1 MSLESSK
8 SCSVKPVNVYTG
20 SDAVGQSLMSSF
32 WNLTKPRLSFMSV
45 ASAIFGYFAAIPD
58 KNLSVFISLLIGTS
72 LAAGGSAAINQWM
85 ERIED
90 GLMERTADRPIPSG
104 AINPTLA
111 LWYGITLSFLG
122 SYILFVGTNAYA
134 GVLVLATIVS
144 YLVFYTPLKKVS
156 VYATEI
162 GAIPGALPPLIG
174 WVAATGEFSILGW
187 VLFGVLFA
195 WQIPHFMAICWTYRE
210 EYHKAGYVMLSM
222 QNNGAIRAA
231 RKSLI
236 YTLALIAITS
246 IPFFTDGDSTGLI
259 YKFSFVLLNLYFL
272 KFAIGFSL
280 SKDKNQ
286 SARKL
291 FFASI
296 VYLPI
301 FLITFVFDRYF
312 VI

>member
-1 MSLESSK
+1 MSI
-8 SCSVKPVNVYTG
+8 
-20 SDAVGQSLMSSF
+20 
-32 WNLTKPRLSFMSV
+32 
-45 ASAIFGYFAAIPD
+45 ASAVFGYFAAMPE

-85 ERIED
+85 ERVED
-90 GLMERTADRPIPSG
+90 GLMKRTADRPIPSG

-111 LWYGITLSFLG
+111 LWYGISLSFIG
-122 SYILFVGTNAYA
+122 SYVLWVGTNAYA
-134 GVLVLATIVS
+134 GILVLATIFS
-144 YLVFYTPLKKVS
+144 YLVLYTPLKKVTT
-156 VYATEI
+156 YATEI

-210 EYHKAGYVMLSM
+210 EYHKAGYMMITM
-222 QNNGAIRAA
+222 QENGGAKAA
-231 RKSLI
+231 RKSLLYTFILIGVTAVPFFSEDSQHTGWI
-236 YTLALIAITS
+236 YTIAFI
-246 IPFFTDGDSTGLI
+246 
-259 YKFSFVLLNLYFL
+259 VLNLYFL
-272 KFAIGFSL
+272 KYAIDFFL
-280 SKDKNQ
+280 AKNKDI
-286 SARKL
+286 SAKKL

-301 FLITFVFDRYF
+301 LLIAFVFDRYF

>member
-8 SCSVKPVNVYTG
+8 SCSVKPASIYSGEGAAT
-20 SDAVGQSLMSSF
+20 QSLTSSL

-45 ASAIFGYFAAIPD
+45 ASAVFGYFAAMPE
-58 KNLSVFISLLIGTS
+58 KNLGVFISLLVGTS

-85 ERIED
+85 ERVED
-90 GLMERTADRPIPSG
+90 SLMERTADRPIPTGS
-104 AINPTLA
+104 INPTLA
-111 LWYGITLSFLG
+111 LWYGITLSFIG
-122 SYILFVGTNAYA
+122 SYILWVGTNAYA
-134 GVLVLATIVS
+134 GILVLATIIS
-144 YLVFYTPLKKVS
+144 YLVLYTPLKKIT

-210 EYHKAGYVMLSM
+210 EYHKAGYVMLTM
-222 QNNGAIRAA
+222 QKNGAKRAA
-231 RKSLI
+231 RKSLL
-236 YTLALIAITS
+236 YTLVLTAITA
-246 IPFFTDGDSTGLI
+246 IPFFTNESPTGVIYLI
-259 YKFSFVLLNLYFL
+259 SFIILNLYFL
-272 KFAIGFSL
+272 KYALAFYMS
-280 SKDKNQ
+280 SDKNT

-296 VYLPI
+296 IYLPI
-301 FLITFVFDRYF
+301 LLITFVFDRYF